1 MYTNTHTRTHMHAR
15 ARAHTQTYTHA
26 RRHAHTQT
34 RACSHS
40 RCGDQVVA
48 DLSEAAE
55 LRVCEYDA
63 LTGSYDASPG
73 GRTFGLTRI
82 ALLAAVP
89 GEVGSTSTR

>member
-1 MYTNTHTRTHMHAR
+1 M
-15 ARAHTQTYTHA
+15 
-26 RRHAHTQT
+26 
-34 RACSHS
+34 
-40 RCGDQVVA
+40 VA

-63 LTGSYDASPG
+63 LTGSYDASAG

-89 GEVGSTSTR
+89 GEVGRDYYPLYPL

>member
-1 MYTNTHTRTHMHAR
+1 M
-15 ARAHTQTYTHA
+15 
-26 RRHAHTQT
+26 
-34 RACSHS
+34 
-40 RCGDQVVA
+40 VA

-63 LTGSYDASPG
+63 LTGSYDASAG

-89 GEVGSTSTR
+89 GEVGRDYYSLLSTLSEHVSSTPYVSTAWLRRSTGEALV